1 MIVQSNQESTAAAL
15 SWRIREQPGFTTVEF
30 LGAIDEKAEFAQ
42 LRSGLEGHVVFHL
55 AGVRRINSFGVRE
68 WVNFVRDL
76 PGVTELTLTHCS
88 PAIVA
93 QLNMIYSFRGKA
105 RVRSFYAPY
114 ACSRCEREEEKLFH
128 SENDFP
134 KGDFTRMPTVDCACG
149 GRLEFDDVVERYLG
163 FLREQASSR

>member
-1 MIVQSNQESTAAAL
+1 MIVQSSHESAAPTL
-15 SWRIREQPGFTTVEF
+15 SWRIKEQPGVTTVEF
-30 LGAIDEKAEFAQ
+30 LGEIDERADFTEM
-42 LRSGLEGHVVFHL
+42 RSRLKGRVVFHL
-55 AGVRRINSFGVRE
+55 AGLRRINSFGVRE

-76 PGVTELTLTHCS
+76 PGVIELTFSHCS

-105 RVRSFYAPY
+105 QVRSFFAPY

-128 SENDFP
+128 SESDFP
-134 KGDFTRMPTVDCACG
+134 KRDFTRMPTIECACG

-163 FLREQASSR
+163 FLREP